1 MGGIKKFKKGEKGEN
16 LKYITRNEAVKKLQI
31 SLKIF
36 RKLCILKGIHPRD
49 PKKKFKGKHKTYYY
63 SKDIKFLQNEKV
75 LEMIRARKVFRD
87 KEKKLISKKQ
97 VGALKVL
104 RDNRPMI
111 TLDHIVKERYPTFQ
125 DALKDLDDCLSLIYL
140 FANMDASVKVR
151 ENQILACE
159 KLAREFQYYV
169 IQSKSLRKVFVSVKG
184 VYYQADIMGETVTWI
199 TPLNY
204 LSKKEKEVDYGVM
217 ISFLEFYQALMKF
230 VNYRLFTSLGLN
242 YPPIIDE
249 KRLKRCDSI
258 ISIFESKYID
268 GSNKKAN
275 TNNKAQEQ
283 SNNKNKNDKNKN
295 KNNNNNNNGNI
306 VDSKLKKLE
315 EKISKINSKEEK
327 EIKEPQ
333 NVEDTN
339 VFQVN
344 SSGISKD
351 FEDLV
356 GNDESDNIPKI
367 MDITKLFKGFHFFI
381 SREVPRHML
390 EFVIL
395 SFGGRVSF
403 EGIGNK
409 VKEVNQSITHQIV
422 DRANTIK
429 THATREYIQPQWVF
443 DSVNSKILL
452 PYSEYTIGVIP
463 PAHLS
468 PFVEYEEDSYIPARK
483 QALDALINS
492 KEFAEAKI
500 NTAASQQDNSDNEYD
515 SKPVNSDGE
524 SDDEDDEDLEHLETR
539 YTEELRKE
547 QSKKRKSSDVD
558 GEEEEEED
566 NEEESGEEESGE
578 EESDEEESD
587 EEVTKPVL
595 TKKQRDELNKQK
607 QAEEDTKLAE
617 LMIRKKDKWIY
628 NKVKETNQQK
638 AAANQT
644 LLDKRNKIEAGK
656 DVNGKDK
663 VVPPP
668 PQQQKAQPK
677 QQQQKKSTP
686 QKQQQQQPKKS
697 TPQQP
702 VPKRQKK

>member
-1 MGGIKKFKKGEKGEN
+1 MGGIRKFKKGEKGEN

-63 SKDIKFLQNEKV
+63 SKDIKYLQNEKV
-75 LEMIRARKVFRD
+75 LEIIRARKVFKDR
-87 KEKKLISKKQ
+87 EKKLINKKQ
-97 VGALKVL
+97 FGALKNL
-104 RDNRPMI
+104 KENRPMI
-111 TLDHIVKERYPTFQ
+111 TLDHIIKERYPTFQ
-125 DALKDLDDCLSLIYL
+125 DALKDLDDCLSLIHL
-140 FANMDASVKVR
+140 FANMDASAKVR

-159 KLAREFQYYV
+159 RLAREFQYYI

-184 VYYQADIMGETVTWI
+184 VYYQAEVMGETITWI

-230 VNYRLFTSLGLN
+230 VNYRLFTSIGMT
-242 YPPIIDE
+242 YPPTIDDA
-249 KRLKRCDSI
+249 KLRKCDSLI
-258 ISIFESKYID
+258 NIFESKPTNTKKQNNAT
-268 GSNKKAN
+268 SNKKPA
-275 TNNKAQEQ
+275 AAAVAAP
-283 SNNKNKNDKNKN
+283 
-295 KNNNNNNNGNI
+295 
-306 VDSKLKKLE
+306 VDPKLKKLE
-315 EKISKINSKEEK
+315 EKISKINPKEEK
-327 EIKEPQ
+327 EIKEQ
-333 NVEDTN
+333 VVEEDTN
-339 VFQVN
+339 MLQVN

-356 GNDESDNIPKI
+356 GKDGNEADNIPKI
-367 MDITKLFKGFHFFI
+367 MDITTLFKGFHFYI

-403 EGIGNK
+403 PGSGDK

-422 DRANTIK
+422 DRSNAVKVHN
-429 THATREYIQPQWVF
+429 TREYIQPQWVF

-500 NTAASQQDNSDNEYD
+500 NTEQESTYDNDD
-515 SKPVNSDGE
+515 DDRKQVDSDGE

-547 QSKKRKSSDVD
+547 QSKKRKSSEVDEDEDDDDESEVD
-558 GEEEEEED
+558 GESEEDEDDEEDYKDDDASQDSEEEK
-566 NEEESGEEESGE
+566 
-578 EESDEEESD
+578 
-587 EEVTKPVL
+587 EVVKPVL

-628 NKVKETNQQK
+628 NKVKETNQQR
-638 AAANQT
+638 ATANQT

-663 VVPPP
+663 VVQ
-668 PQQQKAQPK
+668 PQKPIKKPAPLEKKQP
-677 QQQQKKSTP
+677 KKSTP
-686 QKQQQQQPKKS
+686 QKQQPISKK
-697 TPQQP
+697 
-702 VPKRQKK
+702 QKK

>member
-16 LKYITRNEAVKKLQI
+16 LKFITRNEAVKKLQI

-63 SKDIKFLQNEKV
+63 SKDIKYLQNEKV
-75 LEMIRARKVFRD
+75 LEIIRARKVFKDR
-87 KEKKLISKKQ
+87 EKKLINKKQ
-97 VGALKVL
+97 FGALKNL
-104 RDNRPMI
+104 KENRPMI
-111 TLDHIVKERYPTFQ
+111 TLDHIIKERYPTFQ
-125 DALKDLDDCLSLIYL
+125 DALKDLDDCLSLIHL
-140 FANMDASVKVR
+140 FANMDASAKVR

-159 KLAREFQYYV
+159 KLAREFQYYI

-184 VYYQADIMGETVTWI
+184 VYYQADVMGETITWI

-230 VNYRLFTSLGLN
+230 VNYRLFTSIGLS
-242 YPPIIDE
+242 YPPTIDDA
-249 KRLKRCDSI
+249 KLRKCDSLI
-258 ISIFESKYID
+258 NIFESKPQQQT
-268 GSNKKAN
+268 K
-275 TNNKAQEQ
+275 TNNTTKKSKSAAAAAAATTP
-283 SNNKNKNDKNKN
+283 
-295 KNNNNNNNGNI
+295 
-306 VDSKLKKLE
+306 VDPKLKKLE

-327 EIKEPQ
+327 EIKEQ
-333 NVEDTN
+333 QIVEEDTN
-339 VFQVN
+339 MLQVN

-356 GNDESDNIPKI
+356 GNESDNIPKI
-367 MDITKLFKGFHFFI
+367 MDVSTLFKGFHFYI

-403 EGIGNK
+403 PGSGDK

-422 DRANTIK
+422 DRSNSVK
-429 THATREYIQPQWVF
+429 VHNTREYIQPQWVF
-443 DSVNSKILL
+443 DSVNSKLLL

-492 KEFAEAKI
+492 KEFADAKI
-500 NTAASQQDNSDNEYD
+500 NTNAEQDDDND
-515 SKPVNSDGE
+515 NDNDNRKQVDSDGE
-524 SDDEDDEDLEHLETR
+524 SDDEDDEDLEHLESR

-547 QSKKRKSSDVD
+547 QSKKRKSSEVDDDDEEEEDGEEEGEED
-558 GEEEEEED
+558 GEEEEEE
-566 NEEESGEEESGE
+566 ESES
-578 EESDEEESD
+578 ESES
-587 EEVTKPVL
+587 EQVAKPVL

-628 NKVKETNQQK
+628 NKVKETNQQR
-638 AAANQT
+638 ATANQT
-644 LLDKRNKIEAGK
+644 LLEKRNKVESGK
-656 DVNGKDK
+656 DVNGNVK
-663 VVPPP
+663 VAP
-668 PQQQKAQPK
+668 QPK
-677 QQQQKKSTP
+677 KPAPLVKKP
-686 QKQQQQQPKKS
+686 QQKQQQQQASKK
-697 TPQQP
+697 
-702 VPKRQKK
+702 QKK